1 MLAGAS
7 MWDPATRVCGFLT
20 PGETKE
26 LHDEVKKDLYLQ
38 VATTVNV
45 ERLAGVVE
53 LQRVRDQRMARVAE
67 VNAQEA
73 PVDRERPAMD
83 LLDDS
88 GRICLFYFCL
98 SLFPNA
104 RCCRAPL
111 LRRRQIRT

>member
-1 MLAGAS
+1 MVLMLPPRQPEMSSG
-7 MWDPATRVCGFLT
+7 MPRRR
-20 PGETKE
+20 P
-26 LHDEVKKDLYLQ
+26 Q
-38 VATTVNV
+38 
-45 ERLAGVVE
+45 RRVVE
-53 LQRVRDQRMARVAE
+53 LQRVRDQRIGRVAD

-98 SLFPNA
+98 SLFPDA